1 MNEAYLIDTHVL
13 LWYIQGEKRL
23 SSPVRQLID
32 SVDNIIYLSKASL
45 WEMTIK
51 SALGKLTIGVSLD
64 TLEDYLQQE
73 GFFILDFDFA
83 DLIQLY
89 QLPFHH
95 GDPFDRLIIAQA
107 LVHEL
112 TIISD
117 DQNFGYY
124 PAKLVSA

>member
-1 MNEAYLIDTHVL
+1 MRDAYLIDTHVL

-23 SSPVRQLID
+23 SESVKQLID
-32 SVDNIIYLSKASL
+32 SVDNVIYLSKASL

-51 SALGKLTIGVSLD
+51 SALGKLTVGVPLD
-64 TLEDYLQQE
+64 RLEGYLDQE
-73 GFFILDFDFA
+73 GFIVLDFDFA
-83 DLIQLY
+83 DLLQLH

-107 LVHEL
+107 FVHEL

-117 DQNFGYY
+117 DRNFGQYSV
-124 PAKLVSA
+124 KLLAA